1 MPTLFVGAK
10 SLPKGAQIETQVI
23 AHTGLFDLVDSDD
36 GSIEV
41 KECDSP
47 EYEEGQLHL
56 RFS

>member
-47 EYEEGQLHL
+47 EYEEG
-56 RFS
+56 